1 MDCLTCRE
9 ALSARLDGEAE
20 PVPPSATDE
29 HLHGCADCRAWHDR
43 AAELSRT
50 LRVRAAIDVPDLS
63 AVILENAPVPVRG
76 WWPRLALGGVAV
88 AQLALALAQVFGV
101 GSTVAHGGGHLF
113 NESTAWNLAIG
124 VGLFWAV
131 FQRRAVAGLIPV
143 LSGFVALL
151 LVYSTYDLVT
161 GAVPVSRVLG
171 HGLLVAGLVL
181 LVVIH
186 RRHGDPTPSDGVG
199 SDTRSDTVSGAIA
212 ATDAPATGE
221 STSDRRPPLRPAG
234 HHRAA

>member
-1 MDCLTCRE
+1 M
-9 ALSARLDGEAE
+9 DGETE
-20 PVPPSATDE
+20 PVPPDATDE
-29 HLHGCADCRAWHDR
+29 HLHGCADCRVWHER
-43 AAELSRT
+43 AAELSRS

-63 AVILENAPVPVRG
+63 AVIMANAPVPVRG

-101 GSTVAHGGGHLF
+101 GDTVAHGGGGHLF
-113 NESTAWNLAIG
+113 NESTAWNLALG

-143 LSGFVALL
+143 LSGFIAML
-151 LVYSTYDLVT
+151 LVYSAYDLVA
-161 GAVPVSRVLG
+161 GLVPVSRVVG
-171 HGLLVAGLVL
+171 HGLLLAGLVL

-186 RRHGDPTPSDGVG
+186 RRHGDPTPRDGVG
-199 SDTRSDTVSGAIA
+199 TDLDTTAGAA
-212 ATDAPATGE
+212 GSPEAPATPE
-221 STSDRRPPLRPAG
+221 SASGHRPPLRPAG